1 MGPKVQV
8 PGTTDVFSE
17 DIVSPLQ
24 SDLVPSDEH
33 PCSPE
38 VFSEPVH
45 TVDNKPVDLALVSMP
60 NRYELPLG
68 STRGVPPKRYDPE
81 FEAQRSSY
89 PISRESNEALSQ
101 SALAF
106 NTSLYSNDAPKN
118 VEEAFRDPK

>member
-45 TVDNKPVDLALVSMP
+45 TIDNNLVDLALVSMP
-60 NRYELPLG
+60 NRYELPLR
-68 STRGVPPKRYDPE
+68 STRGVP
-81 FEAQRSSY
+81 QRDMTQSSKHKGLD
-89 PISRESNEALSQ
+89 IQ
-101 SALAF
+101 SAGKVMKLF
-106 NTSLYSNDAPKN
+106 LKVP
-118 VEEAFRDPK
+118 